1 MWTAIHTIDMVLW
14 IIMAC
19 SVAYVAFF
27 ALVSLFPS
35 RTSKHQPSAIS
46 PQPSS
51 SFLILFPAYKEDSV
65 IVHSVRQFLEQS
77 YPKDLYE
84 VVVISDH
91 MQDETNELLRQL
103 PITLLTPQF
112 EKSSKAKA
120 MQYAIKE
127 INGQSSIVNGQWSKV
142 NGQSSMDNGQWSTV
156 NGQFDYVVILDA
168 DNVVLPAFLEQV
180 NVSCQQGY
188 QAIQC
193 HRCAKNCD
201 NDVAVLDG
209 VSEEINNTI
218 FRKAHNTIGLS
229 SALIG
234 SGMCFTFEW
243 FKQHV
248 DLLNSAVEDRELES
262 LLLQEKEFIKFEE
275 DIHVFDEKV
284 SNQDNFERQRLRWL
298 NGQLQ
303 TLLIMLPNIPRAIA
317 TGNINYIDKTI
328 QQALIPRSILLVL
341 IPLFSLIMLC
351 VAPVWSLKWWI
362 LFLVLCLSLFI
373 AIPPQMRNSAV
384 FGKLSSFPTLAIKML
399 KNLFHLN
406 KNNKE
411 FLHTSHD
418 K

>member
-1 MWTAIHTIDMVLW
+1 MNVIHITEWMLW
-14 IIMAC
+14 IFMAP
-19 SVAYVAFF
+19 SVLYVAFY

-35 RTSKHQPSAIS
+35 RTAKHQPSTLS
-46 PQPSS
+46 HQPS
-51 SFLILFPAYKEDSV
+51 SFLILFPAYKEDAV
-65 IVHSVRQFLEQS
+65 IVHSVRQFLEQT

-91 MQDETNELLRQL
+91 MQDDTNELLRQL

-112 EKSSKAKA
+112 EKSIKAKA

-127 INGQSSIVNGQWSKV
+127 INGQ
-142 NGQSSMDNGQWSTV
+142 
-156 NGQFDYVVILDA
+156 FDYVIILDA
-168 DNVVLPAFLEQV
+168 DNVVLPEFLEQV

-188 QAIQC
+188 RAIQC

-243 FKQHV
+243 FKRNV
-248 DLLNSAVEDRELES
+248 NFLNSAVEDRELES
-262 LLLQEKEFIKFEE
+262 LLLQEKVFIKFEE
-275 DIHVFDEKV
+275 NIHVFDEKV
-284 SNQDNFERQRLRWL
+284 SNHENFERQRLRWL

-303 TLLIMLPNIPRAIA
+303 TLLIMLPNIPHAIA
-317 TGNINYIDKTI
+317 TININYIDKAI

-341 IPLFSLIMLC
+341 IPVFSLILFC
-351 VAPVWSLKWWI
+351 IAPVWSLKWWI
-362 LFLVLCLSLFI
+362 LFLVLCLSLYI
-373 AIPPQMRNSAV
+373 AIPSQMRNSTV
-384 FGKLSSFPTLAIKML
+384 FGKLSSFPTLALKML
-399 KNLFHLN
+399 KNLFRLN
-406 KNNKE
+406 KNNKD
-411 FLHTSHD
+411 FLHTTHD

>member
-1 MWTAIHTIDMVLW
+1 MWTAIHTIDIVLW
-14 IIMAC
+14 IIMAS
-19 SVAYVAFF
+19 SVLYVTFY

-65 IVHSVRQFLEQS
+65 IVHSVRQFLEQT
-77 YPKDLYE
+77 YPKGLYE

-91 MQDETNELLRQL
+91 MQEETNELLRQL
-103 PITLLTPQF
+103 PITLFTPKF

-168 DNVVLPAFLEQV
+168 DNVVLPDFLEQV

-188 QAIQC
+188 RAIQC
-193 HRCAKNCD
+193 HRCAKNSQ

-229 SALIG
+229 AALIG
-234 SGMCFTFEW
+234 SGMCFPYHW
-243 FKQHV
+243 FKEHV
-248 DLLNSAVEDRELES
+248 GELGSAVEDRELEVF
-262 LLLQEKEFIKFEE
+262 LLKENVYIKFEE
-275 DIHVFDEKV
+275 HIPVFDEKV
-284 SNQDNFERQRLRWL
+284 SNRDNFERQRQRWL
-298 NGQLQ
+298 NGQIQ
-303 TLLIMLPNIPRAIA
+303 TLLLMLPYIPKAIA
-317 TGNINYIDKTI
+317 SHNINYVDKTI
-328 QQALIPRSILLVL
+328 QQALIPRSILLIVL
-341 IPLFSLIMLC
+341 TFLAILVMLVSLEE
-351 VAPVWSLKWWI
+351 SFKWWG
-362 LFLVLCLSLFI
+362 LFLILCISLFI
-373 AIPPQMRNSAV
+373 ALPSRMRTKTV
-384 FGKLSSFPTLAIKML
+384 FGKLVYFPRLALKMIKNIL
-399 KNLFHLN
+399 HLD

-411 FLHTSHD
+411 FFHTTHG